1 MTRIAIFHFHFSFMV
16 AAILAAPV
24 DAAITVRPVVRF
36 SDDVI
41 AQALAQPA
49 PVWHYKYQRRYRE
62 IDQTCA
68 LHTLA
73 LAAWAGQQQPPA
85 SADTISEA
93 VAARLRT
100 ILAGGTEPECQGGLG
115 GWTHGPFAWTLA
127 LARHTPAVWN
137 RLSGDDHARAD
148 LLMQALAVAANFN
161 VDDDNNYR
169 CMIDGDINTAKTF
182 NPNHVEGYV
191 AAAMAAGW
199 YFEDSRTEKPDA
211 LDVFFEAFDFD
222 SFLEKLRAA
231 NFTNIIAAWTHT
243 PETRRVLMEGGPFF
257 PDNPK
262 AGAGRG
268 VRGNPFTYGKHRA
281 GESWAIYARLARRM
295 FAHEVK
301 SGLPVSGREG
311 EFTRILGTDTEGRPL
326 VSPWEGQRGMCY
338 EFLTSQGAKR
348 GSKFRSCARYV
359 WEGWTI
365 DMATAVTLYARGLW
379 PVAGQDDG
387 HDVLSSAVAVG
398 SEDLL
403 FKLKHGYRGFAHG
416 AFNEVDWKGVK
427 GWPWV
432 SAWWTEVLA
441 PAIGGEASEAGV
453 ARASRPLTAKPPD
466 RRWYGLPACVPRA
479 AGRRFASSTG
489 IVRKSPCH
497 SGCGRDAR
505 ATPATPEPVH
515 FLRCALFFSPP
526 PPQCMA
532 RSTAA

>member
-1 MTRIAIFHFHFSFMV
+1 MTRITILFLFLITAIDATADTV
-16 AAILAAPV
+16 AI
-24 DAAITVRPVVRF
+24 RPAVQF

-49 PVWHYKYQRRYRE
+49 PVWRYRYQKRYRE

-73 LAAWAGQQQPPA
+73 LAAYAAQPA
-85 SADTISEA
+85 SADKTGEA

-137 RLSGDDHARAD
+137 QLSDDEHARAD

-199 YFEDSRTEKPDA
+199 YFESASDRAADR
-211 LDVFFEAFDFD
+211 LDMFFQTFDFD

-243 PETRRVLMEGGPFF
+243 SETRRVLMDGGPFF

-262 AGAGRG
+262 AGSGRG

-281 GESWAIYARLARRM
+281 SESWAIYARLARRM

-301 SGLPVSGREG
+301 SSLPVSGRDG

-326 VSPWEGQRGMCY
+326 VSPWDGQRGMCY
-338 EFLTSQGAKR
+338 EFLTSQGEKR

-379 PVAGQDDG
+379 PVPGNDDG
-387 HDVLSSAVAVG
+387 LSSAVTVG

-416 AFNEVDWKGVK
+416 AFNEVDWKMVK

-432 SAWWTEVLA
+432 SAWWADVLA
-441 PAIGGEASEAGV
+441 PAIGGDLRHV
-453 ARASRPLTAKPPD
+453 SREK
-466 RRWYGLPACVPRA
+466 
-479 AGRRFASSTG
+479 
-489 IVRKSPCH
+489 
-497 SGCGRDAR
+497 
-505 ATPATPEPVH
+505 
-515 FLRCALFFSPP
+515 
-526 PPQCMA
+526 
-532 RSTAA
+532 